1 MISNAQNLSELFGVE
16 IKRFN
21 ELVKRSKK
29 QFPKSFIFQLS
40 QSELDNLRSHFA
52 TANIDS
58 LIVTPWN

>member
-29 QFPKSFIFQLS
+29 QFPKSFKFQLS
-40 QSELDNLRSHFA
+40 QSELDYLRSQNA